1 MEAVVR
7 RLKGV
12 VRRSDDGFSLV
23 EVIVA
28 LALLAVITMPASLLF
43 IQSMQ
48 TSKMDEQ
55 RQSAAMIANETLEVV
70 RSRNP
75 TTLMNGRKATD
86 VDTQWKNPGP
96 INLANTNEPTLVDT
110 GGTTVIPATAQTS
123 TVGGVKYTV
132 NTIIGTC
139 YAPTGTPNSITT
151 SCDKTNAA
159 GTSPMYRVAVS
170 VSWSAGRGYSCPTK
184 TSGLCSVVTDTLID
198 PALGDPQFNNNT

>member
-1 MEAVVR
+1 VEAVVR

-96 INLANTNEPTLVDT
+96 INLANTNDCRRSEIHGQHDHRDVLRADGDAQQHHHELRQDQCRRYFADVSGCCQRVLERRARLLVPD
-110 GGTTVIPATAQTS
+110 QD
-123 TVGGVKYTV
+123 VGSVQCRYGHLDRPRTRR
-132 NTIIGTC
+132 
-139 YAPTGTPNSITT
+139 
-151 SCDKTNAA
+151 
-159 GTSPMYRVAVS
+159 SPIQQQHVR
-170 VSWSAGRGYSCPTK
+170 R
-184 TSGLCSVVTDTLID
+184 
-198 PALGDPQFNNNT
+198 